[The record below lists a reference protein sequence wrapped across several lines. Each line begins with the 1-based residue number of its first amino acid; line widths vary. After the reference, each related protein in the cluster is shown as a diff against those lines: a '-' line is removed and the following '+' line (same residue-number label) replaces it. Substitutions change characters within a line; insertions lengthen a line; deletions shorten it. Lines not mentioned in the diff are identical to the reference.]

1 MIDTLAIVAPI
12 FLLIGLGYA
21 AVRQGWFA
29 AAGLQALGGFVI
41 RFSLPALLF
50 NALAKRQIAEVLNLR
65 FLAVYALGSLVTLAL
80 GLAWA
85 LWIRREGLT
94 AGAIAAMGM
103 CCSNTAFVG
112 YPVMLQVIGPEAS
125 VALALAMVVEN
136 LLMIPL
142 CLALADTG
150 AQAGHG
156 FVRAF
161 GKALAGLPR
170 NPIIVAIAI
179 GIVFAGL
186 QWRAPAPLGRAID
199 LMAASAG
206 GAALFYVG
214 GMLAGL
220 PLRSMAADAAAVG
233 VGKLLVH
240 PLAVGGLLLLIGPVS
255 PAGGHLA
262 AAALLMAGAPM
273 LGVYAIFGQKHGQ
286 QQACAARMLVTT
298 LASFITLMGWIAVVH
313 RLGLAG

>member
-1 MIDTLAIVAPI
+1 MIDTLGIVAPI
-12 FLLIGLGYA
+12 FLLIGLGFT
-21 AVRQGWFA
+21 AVRLGWFA
-29 AAGLQALGGFVI
+29 GAGLQALGGFVI

-50 NALAKRQIAEVLNLR
+50 NALAKRQIGEVLNLR
-65 FLAVYALGSLVTLAL
+65 FLAVYALGSLLTLAL

-85 LWIRREGLT
+85 RWVRREGLT
-94 AGAIAAMGM
+94 ASAIAAMGM

-170 NPIIVAIAI
+170 NPIIVAIAL
-179 GIVFAGL
+179 GIVFASL
-186 QWRAPAPLGRAID
+186 QWKAPAPLARAID
-199 LMAASAG
+199 LMASSAG
-206 GAALFYVG
+206 AAALFYVG

-220 PLRSMAADAAAVG
+220 SLRQVAADA
-233 VGKLLVH
+233 
-240 PLAVGGLLLLIGPVS
+240 LAVGAMLLALGPV
-255 PAGGHLA
+255 ALIGGHLA
-262 AAALLMAGAPM
+262 AAALLMAAAPM

-286 QQACAARMLVTT
+286 QQACAARMLVATT
-298 LASFITLMGWIAVVH
+298 ASFVTLMGWIAVVH
-313 RLGLAG
+313 RLGLVA

>member
-1 MIDTLAIVAPI
+1 MLDTLGIVAPI
-12 FLLIGLGYA
+12 FLLIGLGFT
-21 AVRQGWFA
+21 AVRRGWFA
-29 AAGLQALGGFVI
+29 GAGLQALGGFVI

-50 NALAKRQIAEVLNLR
+50 NALAKRQIGEVLNLR
-65 FLAVYALGSLVTLAL
+65 FLAVYALGSLLTLAL

-85 LWIRREGLT
+85 RWVRREGLT
-94 AGAIAAMGM
+94 ASAIAAMGM

-170 NPIIVAIAI
+170 NPIIVAIAL
-179 GIVFAGL
+179 GIVFASL
-186 QWRAPAPLGRAID
+186 QWKAPAPLARAID
-199 LMAASAG
+199 LMASSAG
-206 GAALFYVG
+206 AAALFYVG

-220 PLRSMAADAAAVG
+220 SLRQVAADALAVS

-240 PLAVGGLLLLIGPVS
+240 PLAVGAMLLALGPV
-255 PAGGHLA
+255 ALIGGHLA
-262 AAALLMAGAPM
+262 AAALLMAAAPM

-286 QQACAARMLVTT
+286 QQACAARMLVATT
-298 LASFITLMGWIAVVH
+298 ASFVTLMGWIAVVH
-313 RLGLAG
+313 RLGLVA